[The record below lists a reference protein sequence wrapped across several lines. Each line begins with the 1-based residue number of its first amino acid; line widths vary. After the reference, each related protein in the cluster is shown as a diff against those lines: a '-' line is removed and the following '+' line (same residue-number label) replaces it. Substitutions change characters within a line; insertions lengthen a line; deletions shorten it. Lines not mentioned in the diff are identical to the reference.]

1 MPNPTVPAVAPGL
14 PAITES
20 HDAILTMIDRMENG
34 LLEVRD
40 LAHAVFIIAGAMPW
54 DEAQAAQRV
63 AGLIMDRAEELKKQR
78 TAVLKALHSL
88 PADAGEAS
96 NG

>member
-1 MPNPTVPAVAPGL
+1 MPNPTVPAAAPGL

-20 HDAILTMIDRMENG
+20 LDAIRTIIDRMENG

-78 TAVLKALHSL
+78 LAAFEALCNQA
-88 PADAGEAS
+88 PGEKEAS